1 MTLIYSIFK
10 LSGENILIVLKIIL
24 YSVIIFAVFRIG
36 HFIIKAEKEYLPDK
50 KDINEKNV
58 EESDN
63 KNLILFETI
72 KPKMMFYNERETGA
86 IQKLVSLLSEENY
99 RKIQKRLDEK
109 NMRNGFTCLFIGG
122 PGTGKTETAYQ
133 IARQTGRNIITVNI
147 AETKSMI
154 FGESE
159 RRIKEIFDTYRETV
173 NNSKTTPILLFNEA
187 DGVIGKRLELNSL
200 SRAVDQAGNGI
211 QNIILQEIEN
221 FSGILIATTNLA
233 KNMDSAF
240 ERRFL
245 YKINF
250 DRPGE
255 QGRKSIWNTLLPEL
269 PIDLVTDLSGKFDL
283 SGGQIENIARKINVD
298 TILTGRV
305 TNDTLIQ
312 YCKDEIQS
320 SFNAS
325 KRIGF

>member
-1 MTLIYSIFK
+1 ML
-10 LSGENILIVLKIIL
+10 GVLKIIL
-24 YSVIIFAVFRIG
+24 YSVIIFVVFCVGR
-36 HFIIKAEKEYLPDK
+36 FIIKAEKEFLSDK
-50 KDINEKNV
+50 KDTKEKDTEDSN
-58 EESDN
+58 N

-99 RKIQKRLDEK
+99 REIQKRLNEK
-109 NMRNGFTCLFIGG
+109 NMRNSFTCLFIGG

-133 IARQTGRNIITVNI
+133 IARQTGRNIMAVNI
-147 AETKSMI
+147 AETKSMWV
-154 FGESE
+154 GERE
-159 RRIKEIFDTYRETV
+159 MKIKEIFDTYQEAV
-173 NNSKTTPILLFNEA
+173 NNSKITPILLFNEA
-187 DGVIGKRLELNSL
+187 DGVIGKRLELNSS
-200 SRAVDQAGNGI
+200 SRAVDQAENGI
-211 QNIILQEIEN
+211 QNIILQEIDN

-245 YKINF
+245 YRITF

-255 QGRKSIWNTLLPEL
+255 HGRKSIWNALLPEL
-269 PIDLVTDLSGKFDL
+269 LVELATDLSDKFDL
-283 SGGQIENIARKINVD
+283 SGGQIENIARKTNID
-298 TILTGRV
+298 AILTGCV

-312 YCKDEIQS
+312 YCKDEIQN

-325 KRIGF
+325 KRIGFETYGNRGN